1 MVGAKCT
8 MHPEPLKFPDKI
20 SSNSPGKQTEPS
32 ASLRHQKSYRAVL
45 QHSARFGAAREAA
58 LVGAQNPSQRLE
70 LCRSSSPAVRLR
82 RRARANSQVLKDT
95 SFLRWV
101 CPKHQNAFDFFDFS
115 RGFNFQCVCS
125 KPFLYI
131 FEYNMLVLAYVKSL
145 QIHLGFGAF
154 RELEIMGSNY
164 LVILC

>member
-1 MVGAKCT
+1 
-8 MHPEPLKFPDKI
+8 MHPEPLKFPEKI

-32 ASLRHQKSYRAVL
+32 ASLLHTLPLRHQKSYRAVL

-82 RRARANSQVLKDT
+82 RRPELT
-95 SFLRWV
+95 L
-101 CPKHQNAFDFFDFS
+101 
-115 RGFNFQCVCS
+115 S
-125 KPFLYI
+125 KPFLYN
-131 FEYNMLVLAYVKSL
+131 FEFNMLVLAYVKSL
-145 QIHLGFGAF
+145 QTHLGFGAF